1 MANRTYKTDG
11 EVQEIFRLQL
21 KKMVRELKAIT
32 PRFSFFL
39 NDWKNLFLMRG
50 GTVHTAVRQR
60 RFYVKLNGISM
71 AQWLGQAVE
80 GNLRDVGLEL
90 L

>member
-1 MANRTYKTDG
+1 MNKTYKTDA
-11 EVQEIFRLQL
+11 EVQEIFTSQL
-21 KKMVRELKAIT
+21 KKMVQELKSLT
-32 PRFSFFL
+32 PRFTFFL

-60 RFYVKLNGISM
+60 RFYTKLNGISM
-71 AQWLGQAVE
+71 ASWLKNAVE
-80 GNLRDVGLEL
+80 GQLRDVGMEL